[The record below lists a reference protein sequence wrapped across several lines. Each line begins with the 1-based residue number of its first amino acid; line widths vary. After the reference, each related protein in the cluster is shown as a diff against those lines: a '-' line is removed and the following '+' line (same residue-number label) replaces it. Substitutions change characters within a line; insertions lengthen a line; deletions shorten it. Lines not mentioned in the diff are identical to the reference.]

1 MSSRGFAVTALLV
14 LADMSCASGTE
25 KVLRR
30 AVPATIDETI
40 GTFEDPDIQRRLKQ
54 LIDLPDVQEAA
65 RRLAQGLTSGALDGL
80 TDEQRVA
87 KARAL
92 SEEYVQAL
100 TRAVGK
106 GLHEEIS
113 PAVEGAVER
122 TVARAVAAALSP
134 KTRQDASAL
143 VASLTRSTLK
153 TFAESTRDD
162 VGPALQTVL
171 EANLGPALQRVIED
185 NLGPALRKTIE
196 KDLTPAVRDAMGGDL
211 APAAAHLSRE
221 VSREVVLGV
230 VDAFAAIEHDERLA
244 EFRKKF
250 WGDVRATI
258 DQGIRASEI
267 LAWILALIV
276 VILGLVL
283 IRAVV
288 IRRHLE
294 AERERSER
302 MLIGILHELQKGGE
316 VRVEHV
322 IEKVQAR
329 DPELGRSSYLNTLM
343 QRAVALTRDLF
354 DGKPDLDG
362 KPDAPKQP
370 PKA

>member
-1 MSSRGFAVTALLV
+1 MSSRGFAVAALLV

-40 GTFEDPDIQRRLKQ
+40 GTFEDPEIQRRLKK

-162 VGPALQTVL
+162 V
-171 EANLGPALQRVIED
+171 GPALQRVIED

-294 AERERSER
+294 SERERSER
-302 MLIGILHELQKGGE
+302 MLIGILHELQKSGE

-329 DPELGRSSYLNTLM
+329 DPELGRSGYLNTLI

-362 KPDAPKQP
+362 EPDAPKQP

>member
-40 GTFEDPDIQRRLKQ
+40 GTFEDPEIQRRLKK

-143 VASLTRSTLK
+143 VASLTRSTVK

-250 WGDVRATI
+250 WGDVKGAI

-329 DPELGRSSYLNTLM
+329 DPELGRSGYLNTLV

>member
-1 MSSRGFAVTALLV
+1 MSSRGFAVAALLV

-40 GTFEDPDIQRRLKQ
+40 GTFEDPDIQRRLKK
-54 LIDLPDVQEAA
+54 LVDLPDVQEAA

-122 TVARAVAAALSP
+122 TVARALATALSP
-134 KTRQDASAL
+134 KTRQDASLL
-143 VASLTRSTLK
+143 VESLTRRTLK

-362 KPDAPKQP
+362 KPDSPKQP